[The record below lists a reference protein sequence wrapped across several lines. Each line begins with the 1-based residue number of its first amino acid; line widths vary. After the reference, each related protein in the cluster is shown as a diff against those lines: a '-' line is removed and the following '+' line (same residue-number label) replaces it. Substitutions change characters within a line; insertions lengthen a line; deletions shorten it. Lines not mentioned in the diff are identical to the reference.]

1 MVKTL
6 RKILSKLIKEVLV
19 QVLVQHFRTPGQSS
33 LVGIVAMGSSNDQ
46 LSRWLEG
53 RLNEVLGF
61 QSSEIVNY
69 ILSLDNDSD
78 RHSYLVEMLDPS
90 RYAQCSVL
98 TNFLPKFLS

>member
-1 MVKTL
+1 
-6 RKILSKLIKEVLV
+6 
-19 QVLVQHFRTPGQSS
+19 
-33 LVGIVAMGSSNDQ
+33 MGSSNDQ

-61 QSSEIVNY
+61 QSSEIVSY

-90 RYAQCSVL
+90 RYAQYVL
-98 TNFLPKFLS
+98 SQHQFSTKASLFNQILELFVSYYLQTQLKKRKKLKLPCNALKNP

>member
-1 MVKTL
+1 M
-6 RKILSKLIKEVLV
+6 SKLIKEVLV
-19 QVLVQHFRTPGQSS
+19 LVQHFRTLGQSS

-61 QSSEIVNY
+61 QSSEIVSY